1 MPRPKGSRNKPSLP
15 ANIDEQI
22 ASVNAEIENLTA
34 SLKQRK
40 AELKRL
46 MKDKVEADRIAA
58 EKKAEEDKAKILAA
72 VEASG
77 KTVDEIL
84 EMLGR

>member
-1 MPRPKGSRNKPSLP
+1 MPRPKGSRNKVSLP
-15 ANIDEQI
+15 SNIDEQI
-22 ASVNAEIENLTA
+22 ATVNAEIENLTA
-34 SLKQRK
+34 SLKQKK
-40 AELKRL
+40 AALKNL
-46 MKDKVEADRIAA
+46 MKDKFEADRIAA

-84 EMLGR
+84 EMLK

>member
-1 MPRPKGSRNKPSLP
+1 MPRPKGSRNKVSLP
-15 ANIDEQI
+15 SNIDEQI
-22 ASVNAEIENLTA
+22 ATVNAEIENLTA
-34 SLKQRK
+34 SLKQKK
-40 AELKRL
+40 AALKKL

-84 EMLGR
+84 EMLK

>member
-1 MPRPKGSRNKPSLP
+1 MPRPKRSRNKPSLP

-77 KTVDEIL
+77 RTVDEIL

>member
-1 MPRPKGSRNKPSLP
+1 MPRPKGSRNKSSLP

-22 ASVNAEIENLTA
+22 KTVNAEIENLTT
-34 SLKQRK
+34 SLKAKK
-40 AELKRL
+40 AELKKL

>member
-1 MPRPKGSRNKPSLP
+1 MPRPKGSRNKSSLP

-22 ASVNAEIENLTA
+22 ATVNAEIENLTA
-34 SLKQRK
+34 SLKQKK
-40 AELKRL
+40 AELKKL
-46 MKDKVEADRIAA
+46 MKDKAEADRIAA
-58 EKKAEEDKAKILAA
+58 AKKAEEDKAKILAA

-84 EMLGR
+84 EMLK